1 MTYPAPKFLS
11 DDPWFGPAPL
21 STKAKAAK
29 VEAEKVVVKETIHEV
44 VYKMATKTKLT
55 CYRDQPWVSGAGR

>member
-1 MTYPAPKFLS
+1 MTYPAPKFLV

-21 STKAKAAK
+21 STKAKVAK
-29 VEAEKVVVKETIHEV
+29 LKAESLEVKETIHEV

-55 CYRDQPWVSGAGR
+55 CHRDQPWVSGAGR